1 MRSYDLEKW
10 PFRYQPWLTLAST
23 LFFVIG
29 IWLFVWAK
37 GADDVDLAL
46 FGLFAFALG
55 GSCGAIQYANF
66 LRQHLEGRITE
77 LEKRLDE
84 KQ

>member
-1 MRSYDLEKW
+1 MRSCDLEKW
-10 PFRYQPWLTLAST
+10 PFRYQPWLTVACS

-37 GADDVDLAL
+37 RADDVDLAM
-46 FGLFAFALG
+46 FGLFTLALG

-66 LRQHLEGRITE
+66 LRQQLEGRIVE
-77 LEKRLDE
+77 LEKRVEGKL
-84 KQ
+84 